1 MSTLSFNN
9 TCSSVLTLE
18 ITNLVDAEQVSTL
31 NLRQLDTEDNIIYHY
46 AERSPLRLILTTTN
60 MPPIG
65 TTLELFEL
73 YASLQRASLLWAETI
88 YAGCGKIEFTR
99 QGDTIQTFETFAYD
113 PPGTDLEKKQILK
126 DCPELGDVLDD

>member
-1 MSTLSFNN
+1 MSFNN
-9 TCSSVLTLE
+9 PCSSILTLE
-18 ITNLVDAEQVSTL
+18 MTDPRDTEQVSAL
-31 NLRQLDTEDNIIYHY
+31 NLRELDTEDHITYHY
-46 AERSPLRLILTTTN
+46 TERSPLRLILITTN

-73 YASLQRASLLWAETI
+73 YSSLQRASLLWAEAV

-99 QGDTIQTFETFAYD
+99 QGDTTHTFETFAYD
-113 PPGTDLEKKQILK
+113 PPGTDLEKKQLLK